1 VATFALEKPDQMAG
15 LRDGGVAVLRGGSV
29 VTYAADGA
37 PRGAI
42 TGPSTVFPGPVT
54 AIAPVDV
61 GPLAF
66 SSNGDLYCARSSG
79 DIVRLTD
86 TPEEEQLFP

>member
-1 VATFALEKPDQMAG
+1 MVVVAAESGEWRAG
-15 LRDGGVAVLRGGSV
+15 VTAVARGRR
-29 VTYAADGA
+29 ARA
-37 PRGAI
+37 
-42 TGPSTVFPGPVT
+42 VT

-79 DIVRLTD
+79 EIVRLTD